1 MKKILALMLALCMV
15 LGCTCASASTF
26 DELQNLLRGGS
37 SEPAA
42 VEEPIAAAPAAPAA
56 PAAQPADSVMTV
68 EAKDGLTVLQSSY
81 VMETSDYS
89 SFIDLYL
96 YVVVRN
102 DSGANIAVDGE
113 VHVFDKANVEIDD
126 QSYLFPRPSDLA
138 PGEVAYLRENILV
151 SKTDAAKLP
160 GDVGAIKVTLCSD
173 GYPQYAEPA
182 AHVSVQAAFTRGYD
196 MLGNPS
202 DNVIRFTVTN
212 NSGKDLVSPAVAG
225 AVYDQNGKLLL
236 VASETLSLTTVVI
249 PAGGVIMI
257 DCELMSYELE
267 MIKQRGATI
276 GTIEAVAYAD

>member
-42 VEEPIAAAPAAPAA
+42 VNEPIAADPAPAA
-56 PAAQPADSVMTV
+56 PAAQPADSVLTI

-81 VMETSDYS
+81 IMATEDYS

-113 VHVFDKANVEIDD
+113 VHIFDKANAEIDD

-182 AHVSVQAAFTRGYD
+182 EHVSVQAAYTRGYD

-212 NSGKDLVSPAVAG
+212 NSGKDLVSPTVAG

-236 VASETLSLTTVVI
+236 VASESLSLTTVVI
-249 PAGGVIMI
+249 PAGGTIMM

-267 MIKQRGATI
+267 MIQQRGATI